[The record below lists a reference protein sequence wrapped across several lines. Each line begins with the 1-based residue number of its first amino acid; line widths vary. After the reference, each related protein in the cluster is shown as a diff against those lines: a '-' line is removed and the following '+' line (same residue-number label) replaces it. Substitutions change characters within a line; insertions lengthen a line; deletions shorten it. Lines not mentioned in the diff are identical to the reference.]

1 LTREVGCESFNIQQA
16 AVEATEKRGGT
27 RKRRAPKGRAL
38 YEKSMSLASEAQELI
53 ESLKLVVAGL
63 EAYDKDSRSDYTMKM
78 AARLKP
84 LVESFDRIVT
94 VDKSKE
100 LAKQQFDEIRELMH
114 NAMGAYTK
122 GDVYFV
128 EDSVLDKYWQHHT
141 IFQESKYAH
150 ESL

>member
-1 LTREVGCESFNIQQA
+1 
-16 AVEATEKRGGT
+16 
-27 RKRRAPKGRAL
+27 
-38 YEKSMSLASEAQELI
+38 MSLASEAQELI

-63 EAYDKDSRSDYTMKM
+63 ERYDKDSRRDYTTKM

-94 VDKSKE
+94 IDKSKE

-114 NAMGAYTK
+114 NVNGAYAK
-122 GDVYFV
+122 GDIYFV

-141 IFQESKYAH
+141 IFQESKYVH